1 MMVPTPVTELHTE
14 RDTTMAPNTTPKPD
28 EIART
33 LAGYA
38 TADLSTTCAIFA
50 GILQS
55 VRLTGPDDQIPAGM
69 AGAKAG
75 ADKLRVETDK
85 WGKRFRKVNGTG
97 QAADDPIAK
106 LVAAGQAALAQ
117 PAE

>member
-1 MMVPTPVTELHTE
+1 MTANT
-14 RDTTMAPNTTPKPD
+14 TTPKPED
-28 EIART
+28 IART

-38 TADLSTTCAIFA
+38 NADLSTTCAIFA

-69 AGAKAG
+69 AAAKGG

-85 WGKRFRKVNGTG
+85 WGKRFRKVNGAG
-97 QAADDPIAK
+97 AAADDPIAK
-106 LVAAGQAALAQ
+106 LVNAGKAALAQ